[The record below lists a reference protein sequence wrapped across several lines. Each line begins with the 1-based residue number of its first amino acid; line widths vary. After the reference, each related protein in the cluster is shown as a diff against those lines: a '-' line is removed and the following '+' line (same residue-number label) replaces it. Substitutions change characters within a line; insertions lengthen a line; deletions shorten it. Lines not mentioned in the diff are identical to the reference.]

1 MFLLVLKPTINFYST
16 SSFSLI
22 SRNVLILSL
31 KLQLLLLNKCLLSM
45 YFVQDMMLHAW
56 ETPRNKTDIF
66 PVLLATEIVKIHLVV
81 QESRS
86 YQDSSRILCST
97 GVQTCQEL
105 GISPCFTISFLCC
118 CFYSLDINQCFPSQP
133 G

>member
-1 MFLLVLKPTINFYST
+1 MFPLVLKPTINFNST
-16 SSFSLI
+16 SLFSLL

-31 KLQLLLLNKCLLSM
+31 KLQLLLLNRYLLSM
-45 YFVQDMMLHAW
+45 YYVPDMRLHAW

-66 PVLLATEIVKIHLVV
+66 PVLLATEIVKVHLVV
-81 QESRS
+81 QASRS
-86 YQDSSRILCST
+86 YQNSSRILCIA

-105 GISPCFTISFLCC
+105 GISPCFNISFLCR
-118 CFYSLDINQCFPSQP
+118 CFCSLDINQCFPAQP